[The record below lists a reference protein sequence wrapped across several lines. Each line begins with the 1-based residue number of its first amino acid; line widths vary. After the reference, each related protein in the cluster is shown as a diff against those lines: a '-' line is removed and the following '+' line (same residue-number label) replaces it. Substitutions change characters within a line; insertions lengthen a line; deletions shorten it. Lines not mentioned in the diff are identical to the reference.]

1 MRMWS
6 GVAIGLVLVVTWVV
20 AFIVT
25 KVTSAA
31 IHLLV
36 VAAVIMLVLNVIS
49 RVRNRV
55 GPPGAGTKRSRPR
68 CTS

>member
-6 GVAIGLVLVVTWVV
+6 GVAIGLVLVATWVV
-20 AFIVT
+20 AYIVM

-31 IHLLV
+31 IHLLIV
-36 VAAVIMLVLNVIS
+36 GAVIMLVLNVIS

-55 GPPGAGTKRSRPR
+55 RTPGAQD
-68 CTS
+68 